1 MARPAHRATTAN
13 IQALYPF
20 MAGPGLGSAG
30 TYIGQEVYGGA
41 FCFDPCELYPHHI
54 TNPNMLV
61 AGQLGRG
68 KSSFVKS
75 LIWRGALFGRRAAVL
90 DPKGEYQT
98 LAAALGV
105 EPIRLRPGGDVRLN
119 PLDAGPGAAELGPG
133 EVQRRRLT
141 LLQSIAAAAL
151 KRGLR
156 PIERAACRIALDAVA
171 PAGAVPTLPQV
182 AGALMAPSD
191 VSAAE
196 IRTTPDELA
205 RASHD
210 VALELRRLC
219 DGDLAGMFDGAST
232 VDVDWD
238 GPLVVLDLSEL
249 PEDEGLAIL
258 MACATAWIQAAVVR
272 PGADH
277 RYIVLDEAWRLL
289 SHLGTARWLRASL
302 KLARQYGVANVIL
315 MHRLSDLVSAGDQAS
330 EQVQLAKGLLSDT
343 ETRVIY
349 AQAEGE
355 IDAIANLLGLSLSD
369 REQLPDLPR
378 GVAIW
383 KVGRTSHLVEHRLCR
398 AEEAIVDTDE
408 RMAPTQETAA

>member
-1 MARPAHRATTAN
+1 MGRPPHRATTAN

-20 MAGPGLGSAG
+20 MAGRGLGSNG
-30 TYIGQEVYGGA
+30 TYIGQELHGGA
-41 FCFDPCELYPHHI
+41 FCFDPWKLYPNRI
-54 TNPNMLV
+54 TNPNILV
-61 AGQLGRG
+61 AGQVGRG

-75 LIWRGALFGRRAAVL
+75 MIWRGALFGRRAAVL
-90 DPKGEYQT
+90 DPKGEYQA

-105 EPIRLRPGGDVRLN
+105 EPIRLRPGGGVRLN
-119 PLDAGPGAAELGPG
+119 PLDPGPGAAELGPE
-133 EVQRRRLT
+133 EVQRRHLT
-141 LLQSIAAAAL
+141 LLQSIATASL
-151 KRGLR
+151 KRDLR
-156 PIERAACRIALDAVA
+156 PIERAACRIAIDAA
-171 PAGAVPTLPQV
+171 TQGDRVPTLPDV
-182 AGALMAPSD
+182 ARALMAPSAT
-191 VSAAE
+191 AASE

-219 DGDLAGMFDGAST
+219 DGDLAGMFDGIST

-249 PEDEGLAIL
+249 PDDEGLAIL

-302 KLARQYGVANVIL
+302 KLARQYGVSNAIV
-315 MHRLSDLVSAGDQAS
+315 MHRLSDLLSAGDAGS
-330 EQVQLAKGLLSDT
+330 EQVQLAQGLLSDT

-349 AQAEGE
+349 AQAQGE
-355 IDAIANLLGLSLSD
+355 IGATADLLGLKESD
-369 REQLPDLPR
+369 QEMLPELPR

-383 KVGRTSHLVEHRLCR
+383 KVGKSSHLVEHRLGR
-398 AEEAIVDTDE
+398 LEEAIVDTDS
-408 RMAPTQETAA
+408 RMLAKDRAA